1 MTNIPQLEGKV
12 AIVTGGSSGIGLAIA
27 KRLIACG
34 ANVTISGRD
43 AVRLEHA
50 AQQLP
55 NDNGRLCPVRADV
68 RDPMQ
73 VKTLFDRTVKQ
84 FGAVDILINNAGIGA
99 FAKVADLTL
108 DQWHAIIETNL
119 NAVFYCCREAIPY
132 LRQRNG
138 GWLINISSLAGKNS
152 FPGGGAYCAS
162 KAALNAFS
170 EVLMQEVR
178 HEDIRVNYIM
188 PGSVATSFNDGK
200 SQEGADWKIAA
211 DDVAQ
216 VVLDVLSLNQRS
228 LVSRVEVRPSKPKK
242 NSGT

>member
-1 MTNIPQLEGKV
+1 MNNIPQLEGKV

-27 KRLIACG
+27 KRLLACG
-34 ANVTISGRD
+34 ASVTISGRD
-43 AVRLEHA
+43 ALRLEHA

-55 NDNGRLCPVRADV
+55 NDNGRLYPV
-68 RDPMQ
+68 
-73 VKTLFDRTVKQ
+73 DRTVKQ

-228 LVSRVEVRPSKPKK
+228 LISRVEVRPSKPKK
-242 NSGT
+242 